1 MEEQEKKGIILGA
14 FSSTIGFLIF
24 VIVIQFFS
32 IGTVGTAV
40 LFSVLIFII
49 AIIIYLNGYDDGVKI
64 TK

>member
-1 MEEQEKKGIILGA
+1 MEELEKKGIILGA
-14 FSSTIGFLIF
+14 FSSTTGFLIF

-49 AIIIYLNGYDDGVKI
+49 AIIIYLNGYDDGLKS
-64 TK
+64 KQ

>member
-1 MEEQEKKGIILGA
+1 MEELEKKGIILGA
-14 FSSTIGFLIF
+14 FSSTTGFLIF

-49 AIIIYLNGYDDGVKI
+49 AIIIYLNGYDDGAKI